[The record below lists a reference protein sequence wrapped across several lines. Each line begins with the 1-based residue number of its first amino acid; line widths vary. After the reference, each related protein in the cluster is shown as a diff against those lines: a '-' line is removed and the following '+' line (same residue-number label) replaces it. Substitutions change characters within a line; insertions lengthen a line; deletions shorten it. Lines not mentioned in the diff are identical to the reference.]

1 MASPSLS
8 PLSLEKKPSASSNAK
23 SSIARA
29 QSPRHGR
36 KTLANFLGGATS
48 GCISTLLLQ
57 PLDVIKTR
65 MQMSSAFNRSV
76 NLQQALSIQ
85 SNTGVWRTFRT
96 IVAQDSIA
104 GLWRGVVPTFV
115 RNSLGVGLYF
125 VTLSSITSFAA
136 KRDSRS
142 QDGALSNRVA
152 LFAGAFSR
160 SFAVCMLCPL
170 SVVKTRMETIEYAN
184 KYSGVLNALASI
196 ARKEGP
202 RGLFAGLVPAIVRDA
217 PYSALY
223 MLIYLRTKQH
233 IGALVGIK
241 DNRSKINNSSPSNA
255 SSLPEPPNK
264 GLLMS
269 VNFVSGAF
277 GGGLATLLTQPQDVI
292 KTRMQLTQRHIKGA
306 NRYGTVRESAR
317 RIFAEEGMY
326 GFFRGSSAR
335 VLKRMLGSALTW
347 MLYEELVTY
356 YQRMLK
362 SKTLLIEEKPV
373 EETKVAAVQK
383 KTR

>member
-8 PLSLEKKPSASSNAK
+8 PLSLEKKPSPTYAQKPQSHN
-23 SSIARA
+23 A

-96 IVAQDSIA
+96 IVAQDSVA

-125 VTLSSITSFAA
+125 VTLSSISSFAA
-136 KRDSRS
+136 NRDSRS
-142 QDGALSNRVA
+142 KDGAMSNRVA

-170 SVVKTRMETIEYAN
+170 SVVKTRMETVEFSN
-184 KYSGVLNALASI
+184 KYTGVLNALTSI

-233 IGALVGIK
+233 LGALVGIK
-241 DNRSKINNSSPSNA
+241 DNRSNISNSSPG
-255 SSLPEPPNK
+255 SSSALPEAPNK

-292 KTRMQLTQRHIKGA
+292 KTRMQLTQRHVTGA

-356 YQRMLK
+356 YQRVLRTN
-362 SKTLLIEEKPV
+362 TLLLEEKPA
-373 EETKVAAVQK
+373 EDSKVAAAQK